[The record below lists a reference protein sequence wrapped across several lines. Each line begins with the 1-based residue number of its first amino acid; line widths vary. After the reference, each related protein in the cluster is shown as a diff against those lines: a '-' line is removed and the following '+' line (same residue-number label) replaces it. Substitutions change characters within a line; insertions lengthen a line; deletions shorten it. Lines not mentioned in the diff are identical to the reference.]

1 MEAIHGSGNH
11 PADFGGPM
19 VGMSVRARLLHTK
32 MNFSVWS
39 ILVAIIVS
47 VVSTV
52 QAADKWNY
60 TIEEA
65 WKQVEEWS
73 CNGTR
78 QSPININTT
87 GMKEDPK
94 LIDLVLTNFDQRFEG
109 NWTNTGHSVKFTPR
123 SDIAAT
129 FRNHVGTYT
138 FQQFHFHWGTNGQ
151 LGSEHL
157 VDGNTFSGEMHFVAR
172 KNTGNMTDGDAYA
185 VLGIFLVEDS
195 SVSTTGTIWME
206 LLNKIP
212 HETEGFEIVHEV
224 ILSDF
229 IPNDKSYYYYEGSY
243 TTPPCSQVVQWF
255 VLRSVLRVPQDFM
268 NAIRTTVNNEEGQPL
283 TTNYRD
289 TQPLNNR
296 DVLIHEEDGDGG
308 GSAFGLV
315 DFGTTLIMLIA
326 LLVCVIN

>member
-1 MEAIHGSGNH
+1 MT
-11 PADFGGPM
+11 
-19 VGMSVRARLLHTK
+19 VRARLLNTK

-39 ILVAIIVS
+39 IVVAIIVS

-60 TIEEA
+60 TNEEA
-65 WKQVEEWS
+65 WKQVEGWS
-73 CNGTR
+73 CNGTD
-78 QSPININTT
+78 QSPINIITT
-87 GMKEDPK
+87 GIKKDPK
-94 LIDLVLTNFDQRFEG
+94 LIDLILTNFDQRFEG
-109 NWTNTGHSVKFTPR
+109 NWTNTGHSVQFTPR
-123 SDIAAT
+123 SDIAGTAAT
-129 FRNHVGTYT
+129 FKNHVGTYT

-268 NAIRTTVNNEEGQPL
+268 NALRTTVNNEEGQPL

-296 DVLIHEEDGDGG
+296 DVLIYEEDGDGG

-326 LLVCVIN
+326 LLVCGIN